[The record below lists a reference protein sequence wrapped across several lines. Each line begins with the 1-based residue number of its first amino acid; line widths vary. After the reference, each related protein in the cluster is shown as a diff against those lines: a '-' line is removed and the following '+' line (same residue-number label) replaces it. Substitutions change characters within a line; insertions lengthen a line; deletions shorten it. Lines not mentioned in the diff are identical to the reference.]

1 MKVRFITSKETWRNV
16 GTGKGFFTIK
26 LMGALEKLGVECL
39 TTEKGD
45 SDIDFHISRFHYKS
59 KRCKARVL
67 RLGPVHADTRKNYK
81 YLNYLKQKALKRCE
95 GVVYQSKFSKKFCDK
110 YIGKSKKKTAI
121 IFNGAR
127 PEDYNVP
134 PHKSPFKYNYL
145 ASTRDWIEMK
155 RLPDIVKAFKL
166 ADIEDSCLWI
176 CGDHQGQKKKYQADN
191 IIFTGLLK
199 NDDLAP
205 YYRMANA
212 MIHIVWI
219 DASPNSV
226 TEALVAGCPVICGN
240 QGGTHELGCQT
251 VLPDKKWDFKPF
263 NHKKTPAI
271 DVHLLAESLKNYA
284 VDYEDRIEVR
294 APHLHIDNI
303 AAQYLKFFEEVL
315 NEG

>member
-16 GTGKGFFTIK
+16 GTGKGFFVLK

-39 TTEKGD
+39 TTEKGK

-95 GVVYQSKFSKKFCDK
+95 GVVYQSKFSKRFCDK
-110 YIGKSKKKTAI
+110 FIGKARKKWAI

-134 PHKSPFKYNYL
+134 PHPSPFKYNFL

-166 ADIEDSCLWI
+166 ANIEDSCLWI
-176 CGDHQGQKKKYQADN
+176 CGDHQKKAKKYKADN
-191 IIFTGLLK
+191 IKFVGLIG
-199 NDDLAP
+199 NDELAP

-212 MIHIVWI
+212 LIHLVYI
-219 DASPNSV
+219 DASPNTV
-226 TEALVAGCPVICGN
+226 TEALVAGCPVIATD
-240 QGGTHELGCQT
+240 QGGTHELGVQT
-251 VLPDKKWDFKPF
+251 LIKDKPWKFKPF
-263 NHKKTPAI
+263 NHKKMPKVDLEA
-271 DVHLLAESLKNYA
+271 VAEAMKEYKYRSYPVN
-284 VDYEDRIEVR
+284 
-294 APHLHIDNI
+294 APHLWIDNI
-303 AAQYLKFFEEVL
+303 AEQYLKFFLEVL
-315 NEG
+315 GG